1 MPGHVLAKLKEKIK
15 IPKETEAAIQ
25 KCSRKKSLQPD
36 SNEHRRGYFK
46 RILCNCAVLFN
57 LQSIMQSEKSRGGV
71 LSELSYMPRNLF

>member
-15 IPKETEAAIQ
+15 IPKEIEAAIQ
-25 KCSRKKSLQPD
+25 KCSRKQAC
-36 SNEHRRGYFK
+36 NQTQMNTGATIFK

-71 LSELSYMPRNLF
+71 LPE